1 VRSPSPVILGPLI
14 FFTLRFRWV
23 FCQLEVLRHCLPG
36 SIRQILEQLPES
48 LDDTYLRVLRQ
59 IPQANQTQ
67 AHCMLQCLVVAVRPL
82 SVAELA
88 ELLAFDFDAAQG
100 GIPKYRPTLRLDD
113 QTQAVLSTCSSL
125 VTIIDER
132 RSGRQVVQFSHFS
145 VKEFLVSI
153 RLSSSL
159 GDISRYHIRLG
170 SAHTI
175 LTQACLGLL
184 LHPDDDITK
193 VEHFPLARYAAEY
206 WVQHAQFEDVA
217 SRVKDGMEILFKSD
231 KPHFKAWVRIYD
243 IDPWEDYS
251 FAWEEDEYASPLY
264 YSVLCGFYDLVDH
277 LASEHSGYVNKFGGE
292 YQFPLLAALGQGR
305 IGVAELLLKHGADVN
320 VSLLNVLEVVA
331 YRYDLWDNLFE
342 TVKFLLKHGADVNA
356 RDDTF
361 TSPLHWAAANL
372 KEEEAMILLNHKAD
386 VNSQNK
392 DGKTPMHL
400 LLESDMY
407 DDIYDDHD
415 HDHVRLLLE
424 HGAKVNIRDTDNRT
438 PFLLA
443 LDANRFSAALI
454 FLEHGAHFNAQEL
467 NRRDKHN
474 NTLLHWAILVRNFKL
489 PRILLQNGADANAK
503 NDHGQTPL
511 HVMSESDI
519 KDGGDILNLVLL
531 LLKHDAAAN
540 SRDVNNET
548 PLHLAIERNRCKLA
562 EILLEHDADADAE
575 NIDGETP
582 LHTLS
587 ESDSIKDGGDILNL
601 VLLLLKH
608 GAAVNSRSKNG
619 RTPLHLAVLR
629 NRLELAKI
637 LLENGADAGAETN
650 DGQSPL
656 HVLSEEDIN
665 DAGDILNLVQLLL
678 KHGAAVNS
686 RSKNGCTPLHLA
698 VLRNRLELA
707 KILLENGAD
716 AGAETNDGHS
726 PLHVLSEKNINDAGD
741 ILNLVQLLLKHGA
754 AVNSRSKNGLTPLHL
769 ALLRNRFELAK
780 ILLENGA
787 DAGAETNNGHSPL
800 HVLSE
805 KNINDAGDILNLVQ
819 LLLKHGAAVNSRSKN
834 GCTPLHLAVLRNR
847 LELTEIFL
855 EHGADASAENNNGQT
870 PLHVLSESDIE
881 DGGNILNLVLL
892 LLKHGAEVNG
902 RTMSGKTPLH
912 RAIQYSRFKLAE
924 ILLEHGADAGAE
936 NNNGQTPLHVL
947 SESDIKDGGDIL
959 DLVLLLLK
967 HGAAV
972 NSRSRATYTPLHLA
986 IQQNQFKLAEI
997 LLEHGANAHAENKN
1011 GRTPLHLLSRSD
1023 IDDRG
1028 DILNLVL
1035 LLLKHGVAVNDR
1047 NKDHE
1052 TALHLAIR
1060 RNRFK
1065 LAGILLEHS
1074 ADAHAENKKGQT
1086 PLRILSECWSH
1097 DNGDFVNHAKSFLA
1111 HVMGVNLQDEDNTT
1125 SLVVGIGEGKYKFTE
1140 TIIDLSAD
1148 ASMEKN
1154 MGDTI
1159 KGDIAV
1165 RQASRSNSGSRE
1177 HERSLALALESGV
1190 DLNVQEDNQMTLT
1203 YLQSNPGPFQ
1213 IAVLLLYYG
1222 AIHNIGNNGGESP
1235 IYQEIKGE
1243 YYICQHHTT
1252 NI

>member
-320 VSLLNVLEVVA
+320 VSLLEVLEGVA
-331 YRYDLWDNLFE
+331 YRYDLWDNLLE
-342 TVKFLLKHGADVNA
+342 TVKFLLEHGADVNA

-372 KEEEAMILLNHKAD
+372 NKKEAMILLNHKAD

-392 DGKTPMHL
+392 DGKTPMHM
-400 LLESDMY
+400 LLENDIY
-407 DDIYDDHD
+407 DDIYDDDHD
-415 HDHVRLLLE
+415 HDYVRLLLE

-474 NTLLHWAILVRNFKL
+474 YTLLHWAILVRNFKL
-489 PRILLQNGADANAK
+489 PRILLENGADANAK

-519 KDGGDILNLVLL
+519 KDGVNILNLVLL

-540 SRDVNNET
+540 SRDMNNET
-548 PLHLAIERNRCKLA
+548 PLHLAIERNRFKLA
-562 EILLEHDADADAE
+562 EILLEHGADADAE

-587 ESDSIKDGGDILNL
+587 ESDSIKDG
-601 VLLLLKH
+601 
-608 GAAVNSRSKNG
+608 
-619 RTPLHLAVLR
+619 
-629 NRLELAKI
+629 
-637 LLENGADAGAETN
+637 
-650 DGQSPL
+650 
-656 HVLSEEDIN
+656 
-665 DAGDILNLVQLLL
+665 GDILNLVQLLL

-716 AGAETNDGHS
+716 AGAETNDGQS
-726 PLHVLSEKNINDAGD
+726 PLHLLSEEDINDAGD
-741 ILNLVQLLLKHGA
+741 IPNLVQLLLKHGA
-754 AVNSRSKNGLTPLHL
+754 AVNSRSKNGCTPLHL

-787 DAGAETNNGHSPL
+787 DAGAETNDGHSPL

-870 PLHVLSESDIE
+870 PLHMLSESDIE